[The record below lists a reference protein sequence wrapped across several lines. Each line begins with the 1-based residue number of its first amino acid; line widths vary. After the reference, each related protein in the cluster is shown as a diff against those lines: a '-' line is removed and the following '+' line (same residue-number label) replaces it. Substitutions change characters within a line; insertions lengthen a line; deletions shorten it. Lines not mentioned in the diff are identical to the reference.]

1 MHHDRILPGI
11 VLMLL
16 FCLTAPLIDVFAKL
30 AAQTLPVG
38 MVTLARFVLQ
48 AVLMLPVLLV
58 MRQRLGLAPALLP
71 LVALRAL
78 LLLLSTYSFVSA
90 LAVMPLADALAIIF
104 IEPFIILLAS
114 HLLFGDHV
122 GPRRIIASVIGFGG
136 ALLVIQPSLAAFGLV
151 ALWPLITAVCFAFYM
166 LVTRALSPRM
176 SPERMQFHTAWLGA
190 LMCLPVLAFGL
201 ANPGLV
207 PDLALVRPEGA
218 AWLWLAGVGAMATL
232 SHLFI
237 TYALRFAPSATLAP
251 LHYLELVGGVAFGY
265 FVFGDFPNAMTWAG
279 IAVISGAGLYII
291 HRERVTARS
300 ARSMTVTLPPT
311 GQNTGLNTGQTTG
324 AGPADR

>member
-1 MHHDRILPGI
+1 MHTDRILPGI

-38 MVTLARFVLQ
+38 MITLARFVIQ
-48 AVLMLPVLLV
+48 AALMLPVLLV
-58 MRQRLGLAPALLP
+58 MRQGLGLPAALLP
-71 LVALRAL
+71 LVTLRAL

-104 IEPFIILLAS
+104 VEPFILLLAGY
-114 HLLFGDHV
+114 LLFGDHV
-122 GPRRIIASVIGFGG
+122 GPRRIVASVVGFGG
-136 ALLVIQPSLAAFGLV
+136 ALLVIQPSLAAFGPV
-151 ALWPLITAVCFAFYM
+151 ALWPLVTAVCFAFYM

-176 SPERMQFHTAWLGA
+176 SPEPMQLHTAWIGA
-190 LMCLPVLAFGL
+190 LMCLPILAFGI

-207 PDLALVRPEGA
+207 PDLALVRPAGV
-218 AWLWLAGVGAMATL
+218 AWIWLFMVGAMATL

-251 LHYLELVGGVAFGY
+251 LHYLELLGGVTFGY
-265 FVFGDFPNAMTWAG
+265 LIFGDWPNPMAWAG
-279 IAVISGAGLYII
+279 IAVIASAGLYII
-291 HRERVTARS
+291 HRERVTARR
-300 ARSMTVTLPPT
+300 ATVTLPPT
-311 GQNTGLNTGQTTG
+311 GRNAGQQS
-324 AGPADR
+324 AGGPSPPP